1 MPFDGLS
8 NNVKG
13 ILLVAGAAASAATMH
28 NIIRYMTVEHGFHA
42 FEVAFFRNFMGLI
55 IFVPV
60 IARHGFGLLRTQKLP
75 WHIGRAAINA
85 GAMLCW
91 FSALALIPVGDAT
104 AVSLIGPVFV
114 ALLAM
119 FVLGEKVSVN
129 RWIGILLAVAGA
141 CVVVRPGYTE
151 ISLGTWLVLSSMVM
165 VSASKVTAK
174 WLSQFDTPTTIVAYV
189 TLLMT
194 PITLVPALF
203 VWQWPTLEEF
213 GWLTAIGLLGTTG
226 HLLFTNAYRLADVSL
241 VDPASFMRMVWAAL
255 ISYAVFDEFPDAW
268 TWGGSAIIVIGTT
281 WMARRGRAPDVK
293 RMPGAPVD

>member
-1 MPFDGLS
+1 MGKFPDGAAALQRRFGLAALP
-8 NNVKG
+8 NTVKG
-13 ILLVAGAAASAATMH
+13 VLLVAAAGASAAAMH
-28 NIIRYMTVEHGFHA
+28 NIIRYMTVEQGIHA

-60 IARHGFGLLRTQKLP
+60 IARHGFGMLRTQKIP
-75 WHIGRAAINA
+75 WHLGRAAINA

-119 FVLGEKVSVN
+119 LVLGEKVGAR
-129 RWIGILLAVAGA
+129 RWTGVLIAVGGA
-141 CVVVRPGYTE
+141 CVVVRPGFVDV
-151 ISLGTWLVLSSMVM
+151 SLGAWLVLTSMVL
-165 VSASKVTAK
+165 VSGSKIIAK

-194 PITLVPALF
+194 PITLVPAIF
-203 VWQWPTLEEF
+203 VWQWPTLAQLP
-213 GWLTAIGLLGTTG
+213 WLIAIGLLGTTG

-241 VDPASFMRMVWAAL
+241 VDPARS
-255 ISYAVFDEFPDAW
+255 
-268 TWGGSAIIVIGTT
+268 
-281 WMARRGRAPDVK
+281 GRL
-293 RMPGAPVD
+293 